1 MQLFA
6 FLLLRN
12 ITSLFLKKFLLLFFP
27 CEFVLWIHT
36 ALRNQSFVFNWLLFY
51 KSSLVEHNQSTVIWL
66 CFCTCKGEGENIT
79 FFCLTDW
86 IFFCPNSSFD
96 TAFLGPKRWANKPHF
111 FALLHLWDIHASY
124 KSQGSNHSV
133 LFIFCLKFKLESG
146 EDKFNLLSFFRVIM
160 NTHESDAYTVSPE
173 LPAMF
178 DGMKLAAVATV
189 LYVIVRCLN
198 LKSPTAPP
206 DLTYQDTPLSRF
218 LLKSCPQLT
227 KEWVFLSMF
236 FHVGITLKM
245 FVCWRGRCCLSGGGS
260 APFCYFAQCSTYL
273 YRNY

>member
-1 MQLFA
+1 MSQQ
-6 FLLLRN
+6 
-12 ITSLFLKKFLLLFFP
+12 T
-27 CEFVLWIHT
+27 
-36 ALRNQSFVFNWLLFY
+36 
-51 KSSLVEHNQSTVIWL
+51 
-66 CFCTCKGEGENIT
+66 T
-79 FFCLTDW
+79 F
-86 IFFCPNSSFD
+86 
-96 TAFLGPKRWANKPHF
+96 F
-111 FALLHLWDIHASY
+111 FALLDLWDSQASY

-133 LFIFCLKFKLESG
+133 PFKFCLKCKLVQSR
-146 EDKFNLLSFFRVIM
+146 EDKFNLVSFFRAVM

-227 KEWVFLSMF
+227 KEWVLLSMV

-245 FVCWRGRCCLSGGGS
+245 LVCWRGRCCLSGGGS

-273 YRNY
+273 NRNYQAFTSGLPWTKTKVCFQSYPHGRLLLPPPSRDWFLFLGEAT